1 MIAILKRY
9 SMAISFLVLV
19 AILMILGTWGV
30 TLFGE
35 KMFEDSGIQM
45 HPRGESLNK

>member
-9 SMAISFLVLV
+9 SMALIFLLV
-19 AILMILGTWGV
+19 TVFLMILGTWGV
-30 TLFGE
+30 TAFGE
-35 KMFEDSGIQM
+35 KMFEESGVEL

>member
-9 SMAISFLVLV
+9 GMALVFLLSIVF
-19 AILMILGTWGV
+19 LMILGTWGV

-35 KMFEDSGIQM
+35 KMFEDSDIEM